1 MDRTVRVTGSGSV
14 QVAPD
19 LAVVRVTAV
28 QTAPAAVDALA
39 GAASASALAA
49 ERAREHVEARHVGTT
64 GVDLWPA
71 HDHEGRPRGFEARH
85 ALILTCTELDRVGPL
100 LDSLAGALGE
110 RLRVD
115 GVSLQVAD
123 STGLRER
130 AVRAAYDDARA
141 RAERLAGLAGAALGP
156 VVSLV
161 EEEGH
166 GGGLFLAAEAAGK
179 VDLAIEPGETTVLAS
194 VTATWQLEV

>member
-19 LAVVRVTAV
+19 LAVLRVTAV
-28 QTAPAAVDALA
+28 HTAPAAVDALV
-39 GAASASALAA
+39 GAASASGLAA
-49 ERAREHVEARHVGTT
+49 ERAREYVEARHVGTS

-85 ALILTCTELDRVGPL
+85 ALTLTCTDLDRVGPL
-100 LDSLAGALGE
+100 LDALAGALGE

-115 GVSLQVAD
+115 GISLRVAD
-123 STGLRER
+123 PAAVRER
-130 AVRAAYDDARA
+130 AVQAAYDDARA
-141 RAERLAGLAGAALGP
+141 RAERLATLAGAGLGP
-156 VVSLV
+156 VVSLI
-161 EEEGH
+161 EDDGH
-166 GGGLFLAAEAAGK
+166 GGGMFLAAGAVGK
-179 VDLAIEPGETTVLAS
+179 ADLSIEPGETSVSAS

>member
-19 LAVVRVTAV
+19 LAVLQVTAV
-28 QTAPAAVDALA
+28 HTAPAAVDALA

-49 ERAREHVEARHVGTT
+49 ERAREYVEARQVGTS
-64 GVDLWPA
+64 GVHLWPA

-85 ALILTCTELDRVGPL
+85 ALTITCTDLDHVGPL
-100 LDSLAGALGE
+100 LDALAGALGD

-115 GVSLQVAD
+115 GISLRVAD
-123 STGLRER
+123 SAAVRER
-130 AVRAAYDDARA
+130 AVQAAYDDARA
-141 RAERLAGLAGAALGP
+141 RAERLAALAGAGLGP

-161 EEEGH
+161 EDDGH
-166 GGGLFLAAEAAGK
+166 GGGMFLAAAAVGK
-179 VDLAIEPGETTVLAS
+179 ADLSIEPGETSVSAS